1 MQPERT
7 DADLVR
13 ACRLGD
19 EGAYRTLVE
28 RFEGRAVRLAR
39 NLVGNAE
46 SARDIAQEAFLRV
59 FRNIQRFDTARNF
72 YTWLYQIVTNLS
84 IDHLRRH
91 GRQRPVDFDQVGGVA
106 DAAPDAGERSLKD
119 DLRRRVARALDRLP
133 PKYKAALVLRDLQGF
148 SCQEIAEIVGCNNAT
163 ARWRLHRAR
172 RMFKAIWVGH
182 EVEEEEPAE

>member
-1 MQPERT
+1 MQPDRS
-7 DADLVR
+7 DADLVL

-19 EGAYRTLVE
+19 EDAYRVLVE
-28 RFEGRAVRLAR
+28 RFEQRAVRLAR

-59 FRNIQRFDTARNF
+59 FRNIGRFDTARNF

-91 GRQRPVDFDQVGGVA
+91 GRQKPVDFEQAGGLA
-106 DAAPDAGERSLKD
+106 DTAPDAGERSLQS
-119 DLRRRVARALDRLP
+119 DLKRRVERALDRLP
-133 PKYKAALVLRDLQGF
+133 PKYKAAIVLRDIQGF
-148 SCQEIAEIVGCNNAT
+148 SCQEIAEIAGCNNAT

-172 RMFKAIWVGH
+172 RMFKAIWLGQQE
-182 EVEEEEPAE
+182 EVAE

>member
-1 MQPERT
+1 MSTERS
-7 DADLVR
+7 DADLVL

-19 EGAYRTLVE
+19 EDAYRALVE
-28 RFEGRAVRLAR
+28 RFEQRAVRLAR

-59 FRNIQRFDTARNF
+59 FKNIRRFDTARNF

-91 GRQRPVDFDQVGGVA
+91 GRQKPVDFEQVGGVP
-106 DAAPDAGERSLKD
+106 DAAPDAGERSAQG
-119 DLRRRVARALDRLP
+119 DLRRRVERALDRLP
-133 PKYKAALVLRDLQGF
+133 PKYKAALVLRDIQGF

-172 RMFKAIWVGH
+172 KMFKAIWVGH
-182 EVEEEEPAE
+182 EEEVAE